1 MQRPVNLPRPALFG
15 AGLFLLIVGI
25 VWSFVLLQSGAQP
38 PIVMQPTSV
47 PAIIATPAQRTIPVN
62 KEIVDILTNESLTHR
77 WDFLGQAGQVITITA
92 KAPEN
97 IPASAVRSV
106 WADAP
111 LVPARSADPR
121 LRLLG
126 PDGTELAF
134 NDDARHG
141 AHNPV
146 DAQIAAFELPAD
158 GTYTIIV
165 DALVPGT
172 YVLSVTDHS
181 TRPAA
186 AGSRDLRD
194 TIALVTPRSGEPVRV
209 WADTAR
215 VSGIGQGSLYFRID
229 NGGGVHS
236 REVPFAEIQQFR
248 VVPIDS
254 PHHVRIQA
262 TLHDGTTVE
271 RVGYMG
277 LMSLEGQTLY
287 GTFHLRMNEIEQ
299 VEFVPATEQDDPFQQ
314 PVFQPT
320 VAQVHLRNGTQAS
333 LGIGTLQLSRA
344 TSEVH
349 LHNGMRIPFE
359 RIRRMDVGA
368 TDGRGHV
375 GVTLTLFDET
385 QLPGTVDDIALRGR
399 QGVQGFE
406 ERLSNIERVVLQE

>member
-1 MQRPVNLPRPALFG
+1 
-15 AGLFLLIVGI
+15 
-25 VWSFVLLQSGAQP
+25 
-38 PIVMQPTSV
+38 
-47 PAIIATPAQRTIPVN
+47 
-62 KEIVDILTNESLTHR
+62 
-77 WDFLGQAGQVITITA
+77 
-92 KAPEN
+92 
-97 IPASAVRSV
+97 
-106 WADAP
+106 
-111 LVPARSADPR
+111 
-121 LRLLG
+121 
-126 PDGTELAF
+126 
-134 NDDARHG
+134 
-141 AHNPV
+141 
-146 DAQIAAFELPAD
+146 
-158 GTYTIIV
+158 
-165 DALVPGT
+165 
-172 YVLSVTDHS
+172 
-181 TRPAA
+181 
-186 AGSRDLRD
+186 
-194 TIALVTPRSGEPVRV
+194 
-209 WADTAR
+209 
-215 VSGIGQGSLYFRID
+215 
-229 NGGGVHS
+229 
-236 REVPFAEIQQFR
+236 
-248 VVPIDS
+248 
-254 PHHVRIQA
+254 VRIQA